1 MAEQAQKTNRFALAD
16 MKKSEEASKT
26 VAELKTEKETAT
38 FSTLLGQYIAF
49 FSTAV
54 KATGLTLGTERTI
67 ATSGVVAGLLAKV
80 AGGGNDNRAPA
91 GPRWP
96 ISPFVI
102 GLVNTYTEEQMNEL
116 NTAGINNLSERHGIL
131 CLFGD
136 VTATPQTKDLIFYQ
150 YSSTRERMRL
160 VAECEEV
167 GERFLFATLD
177 GRHQKRAKFQ
187 IGRAHV

>member
-1 MAEQAQKTNRFALAD
+1 M
-16 MKKSEEASKT
+16 
-26 VAELKTEKETAT
+26 
-38 FSTLLGQYIAF
+38 
-49 FSTAV
+49 
-54 KATGLTLGTERTI
+54 
-67 ATSGVVAGLLAKV
+67 AGLLAKV
-80 AGGGNDNRAPA
+80 ASKGNDNIAPA

-96 ISPFVI
+96 VSPFVI

-116 NTAGINNLSERHGIL
+116 NTGGINNVAERHGVL

-150 YSSTRERMRL
+150 YSASRERMRL
-160 VAECEEV
+160 VAEAEEI

-187 IGRAHV
+187 GELQGMIKRHWEVDALYGETAGEAGAVIVAEPVNTPTTEQAGELNAELIVRISPVAYAVKILIVATPITEVV